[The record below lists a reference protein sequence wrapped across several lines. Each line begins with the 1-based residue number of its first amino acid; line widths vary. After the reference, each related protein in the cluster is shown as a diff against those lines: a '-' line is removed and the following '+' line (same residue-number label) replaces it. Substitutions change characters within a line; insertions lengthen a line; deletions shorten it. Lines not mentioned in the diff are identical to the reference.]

1 MRKSFPVIT
10 LLTIAATATML
21 AGCASSSREDPKTG
35 ALSDTEQWANKVT
48 VDAHP
53 EELLLAV
60 HAEGLSTNQ
69 AAALQGFIEQW
80 AFAEGGLITV
90 RAPQPRAAA
99 PGGVVRMAEQTR
111 DFLVSQGAPAHR
123 VEVVAYDSTG
133 AAQAPL
139 VVSYDR
145 YKANTPTCGLEME
158 NYTRTMMNRPTANF
172 GCAVT
177 ANMAAQV
184 ANPEDLLRP
193 RGSTPSDAGRR
204 QTVLDKYRRGEK
216 TASEREEQAT
226 GAISRAVN

>member
-1 MRKSFPVIT
+1 MRKSFPAIT
-10 LLTIAATATML
+10 LLVSAAAIL
-21 AGCASSSREDPKTG
+21 AGCASPSREDPNTG
-35 ALSDTEQWANKVT
+35 ALTATEQWTNKVT

-60 HAEGLSTNQ
+60 HAEGLSANQ

-80 AFAEGGLITV
+80 AFSEGGPITV
-90 RAPQPRAAA
+90 RAPQPRAVASGG
-99 PGGVVRMAEQTR
+99 PGVARMAEQAR

-123 VEVVAYDSTG
+123 VEIVAYDSTG

-145 YKANTPTCGLEME
+145 YTATTPTCGEEME
-158 NYTRTMMNRPTANF
+158 NLSRTMMNRPSANF
-172 GCAVT
+172 GCAIT

-184 ANPEDLLRP
+184 ANPADLLQP
-193 RGSTPSDAGRR
+193 RDRTPSDAGRR
-204 QTVLDKYRRGEK
+204 QTVLDRYRRGEA
-216 TASEREEQAT
+216 TASVREEQAT